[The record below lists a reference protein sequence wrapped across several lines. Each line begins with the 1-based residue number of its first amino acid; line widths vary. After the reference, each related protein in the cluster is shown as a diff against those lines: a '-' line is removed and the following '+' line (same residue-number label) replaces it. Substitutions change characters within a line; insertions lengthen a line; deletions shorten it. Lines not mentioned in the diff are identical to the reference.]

1 MSHKKM
7 IWKEFQRTGILDSPD
22 EKVQGFVQYL
32 RECKDGCWAQI
43 IPEFKEKYYDCFD
56 TIVPVLAGMND
67 PLIQLILARHADA
80 DKPKEKA
87 LLVKMAKEVDAEKNP
102 VLLKRIAGLKI
113 SGVDNELK
121 KRTLPEKLRKYVEE
135 E

>member
-7 IWKEFQRTGILDSPD
+7 IWKEFKRAGVMDSQD
-22 EKVQGFVQYL
+22 EKVQGFLQYL
-32 RECKDGCWAQI
+32 KGCPENCWEQI

-56 TIVPVLAGMND
+56 TIVPVLAQMND
-67 PLIQLILARHADA
+67 SLIQLVLARHADA
-80 DKPKEKA
+80 SKPKERD

-113 SGVDNELK
+113 SSVTNELK
-121 KRTLPEKLRKYVEE
+121 KRTLPDNLKKYTEGE
-135 E
+135 

>member
-7 IWKEFQRTGILDSPD
+7 IWKEFKRTGILDSPD
-22 EKVQGFVQYL
+22 EKVQGFLQYL
-32 RECKDGCWAQI
+32 KVCPANCWEQI

-56 TIVPVLAGMND
+56 TIVPVLAQMND
-67 PLIQLILARHADA
+67 PLIQLVLARHADA
-80 DKPKEKA
+80 SKPKERD

-113 SGVDNELK
+113 SSVTNELK
-121 KRTLPEKLRKYVEE
+121 KRTLPDNLKKYTAGE
-135 E
+135 

>member
-1 MSHKKM
+1 MSHKLM
-7 IWKEFQRTGILDSPD
+7 IWKEFKRAGILDSTD
-22 EKVQGFVQYL
+22 AKLQAFLQYMKGC
-32 RECKDGCWAQI
+32 RQGCWEQI

-80 DKPKEKA
+80 AKPKEKA
-87 LLVKMAKEVDAEKNP
+87 LLVKLAKEVDVEKNP

-113 SGVDNELK
+113 GGVDSELK
-121 KRTLPEKLRKYVEE
+121 KRTLPENLRKYVEGE
-135 E
+135 

>member
-7 IWKEFQRTGILDSPD
+7 IWKEFQRAGILDSQD

-32 RECKDGCWAQI
+32 RNCRESCWEQI

-56 TIVPVLAGMND
+56 TVVPVLAGMND
-67 PLIQLILARHADA
+67 SLIQLVLARHADA
-80 DKPKEKA
+80 SKPKERD

-102 VLLKRIAGLKI
+102 LLLKRIAALKI
-113 SGVDNELK
+113 TSVTNELK
-121 KRTLPEKLRKYVEE
+121 KRTLPDNLKKYTEGE
-135 E
+135 